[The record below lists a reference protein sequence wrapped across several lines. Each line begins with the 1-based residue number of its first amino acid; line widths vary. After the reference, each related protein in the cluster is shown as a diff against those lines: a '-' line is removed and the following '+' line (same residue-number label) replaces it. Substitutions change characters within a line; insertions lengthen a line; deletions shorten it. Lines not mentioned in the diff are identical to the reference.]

1 MEFTDRKKKILC
13 EIVKLHIATG
23 EPVGSKM
30 LCNAAGLNL
39 SSATVRNEMS
49 DLCEMGYLQQPHTS
63 AGRVPTA
70 AGYRFYI
77 KELLGSNTLS
87 PQMQQSIDRVIH
99 KIAESPENITAN
111 AGQALS
117 DLTGFPAV
125 SLTLPEK
132 GAAVKRVELL
142 PVGRR
147 TALVVLITTD
157 SIANSRL
164 CRLGEEINPH
174 LLETFE
180 NLAEQKLV
188 GRPLE
193 SFTGAY
199 LQSVAASAGL
209 FGLALMPLL
218 SAIFNMVEAL
228 CHYQLELKGE
238 ANMYSFCR
246 TEEDAR
252 RMVDYIRQKDAV
264 YSLLSG
270 IEDPV
275 GVVFG
280 VESGVDILKPSSFVV
295 AKFGGGENRAGKIG
309 VMGPTRMAYEDLI
322 PSVAYFARQLG
333 KAIEQAGLDLED

>member
-1 MEFTDRKKKILC
+1 MELTERKKKILC

-23 EPVGSKM
+23 EPIGSKL
-30 LCNAAGLNL
+30 LCSVANLNL

-70 AGYRFYI
+70 DGYRFYI
-77 KELLGSNTLS
+77 KALLGSNSIS
-87 PQMQQSIDRVIH
+87 PQMQSSIDRVIQ

-117 DLTGFPAV
+117 DLTGFTTVA
-125 SLTLPEK
+125 LTVPEEST
-132 GAAVKRVELL
+132 AVKRIELL

-147 TALVVLITTD
+147 TVLVVLVTTD
-157 SIANSRL
+157 NIANSRL
-164 CRLGEEINPH
+164 CRLSETVTPH
-174 LLETFE
+174 LLQTFE
-180 NLAEQKLV
+180 ALSEEKLI
-188 GRPLE
+188 GLPLK
-193 SFTGAY
+193 SFNGAY
-199 LQSVAASAGL
+199 LQTVAASAGL

-218 SAIFNMVEAL
+218 STLFNMVEAL
-228 CHYQLELKGE
+228 CHYQLDLKGE
-238 ANMYSFCR
+238 ANVYSFCHS
-246 TEEDAR
+246 EQDAR
-252 RMVDYIRQKDAV
+252 RMMDYIHQKDAV

-280 VESGVDILKPSSFVV
+280 DESGIDVLKPSSFVV
-295 AKFGGGENRAGKIG
+295 AKFGGGESRAGKIG
-309 VMGPTRMAYEDLI
+309 IMGPTRMAYEDII
-322 PSVAYFARQLG
+322 PSIAYFARQLG